1 MLVPPLCW
9 GCGGPAR
16 RREPLCL
23 KCRSSLRR
31 LAAEPAVLCG
41 VRVWAPVAYAGPAR
55 ELVRAL
61 KFRGA
66 LGVADGMAAQ
76 IVAGAPAGWL
86 DSLAPAALV
95 PVPLHPWR
103 VRRRGF
109 NQARVLAAAVGRRA
123 GLAVVDCLVRS
134 GPAGT
139 QVGRGRAERRAGPEG
154 AIAARSPTPARAILV
169 DDVATTGATLAAC
182 AAALRAAGAREVAG
196 LAFARTPGR

>member
-1 MLVPPLCW
+1 MLAPPLCW

-23 KCRSSLRR
+23 RCRRLLRR
-31 LAAEPAVLCG
+31 LAPEPALVCG
-41 VRVWAPVAYAGPAR
+41 LSVWAPVAYAGPAR

-66 LGVADGMAAQ
+66 LRVADAMAAQ

-86 DSLAPAALV
+86 EAPGALV
-95 PVPLHPWR
+95 PVPLHPR
-103 VRRRGF
+103 RLRRRGF
-109 NQARVLAAAVGRRA
+109 NQARVLADALARRTA
-123 GLAVVDCLVRS
+123 LAIVDCLVRS

-139 QVGRGRAERRAGPEG
+139 QVGRGRAERRFGPEG
-154 AIAARSPTPARAILV
+154 AIAARASAPARALLV

-182 AAALRAAGAREVAG
+182 AAALRAAGTSEVTA